1 MESNFD
7 STTAKILIILTCIC
21 AGVFSVAIA
30 LATQYIK
37 VRGVPKK
44 IIIYSLILQCVLSM
58 GVFIFVILFFNSNF
72 LPEFISND
80 IWSML
85 TTAYFA
91 ASIPEII
98 ITTALVIFSKEVNKW
113 LKERYGNDEML
124 PVRGFESVR
133 KTQQNSGGIDEK

>member
-1 MESNFD
+1 
-7 STTAKILIILTCIC
+7 
-21 AGVFSVAIA
+21 
-30 LATQYIK
+30 
-37 VRGVPKK
+37 
-44 IIIYSLILQCVLSM
+44 M